1 VVVVGLIGI
10 EGLVCALLAE
20 EGCVAAVVADAGAEV
35 VEDGVGGC
43 LAGSAPFC
51 F

>member
-1 VVVVGLIGI
+1 MVVVGLIGI

-35 VEDGVGGC
+35 VEDGVG
-43 LAGSAPFC
+43 LVVVW
-51 F
+51 